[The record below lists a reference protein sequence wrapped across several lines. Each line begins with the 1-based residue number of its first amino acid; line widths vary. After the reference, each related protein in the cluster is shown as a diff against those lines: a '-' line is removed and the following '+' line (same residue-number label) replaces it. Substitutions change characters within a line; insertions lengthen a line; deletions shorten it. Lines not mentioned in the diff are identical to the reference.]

1 MRFLLVVFICI
12 CMGVGGQ
19 LLLKTGV
26 MHSADAESLLDNYFK
41 MLTNPWVILGTICY
55 ISSSLLWLLLLQRR
69 HLSYLYPM
77 ISLGYVMVVI
87 ASCFLF
93 NETVL
98 FIRWIGVGIICIGVI
113 LVSQS

>member
-1 MRFLLVVFICI
+1 MRFFLAVFICI

-26 MHSADAESLLDNYFK
+26 MHSATSESLLANYIK
-41 MLTNPWVILGTICY
+41 MLTNPSVILGGIFY
-55 ISSSLLWLLLLQRR
+55 LSSSFLWLLLLQRK

-77 ISLGYVMVVI
+77 VSLGYVMVVI

-93 NETVL
+93 RETIL
-98 FIRWIGVGIICIGVI
+98 PIRWIGVGMICIGVT
-113 LVSQS
+113 LVSKS

>member
-1 MRFLLVVFICI
+1 
-12 CMGVGGQ
+12 MGVGGQ

-26 MHSADAESLLDNYFK
+26 IHSATTESLLNNYIK
-41 MLTNPWVILGTICY
+41 MLTNPAIILGGICY
-55 ISSSLLWLLLLQRR
+55 LSSSFLWLLLLQRT

-77 ISLGYVMVVI
+77 VSLGYVMVVI

-93 NETVL
+93 HENVVL
-98 FIRWIGVGIICIGVI
+98 IRWIGVGIICIGVT

>member
-1 MRFLLVVFICI
+1 MRFLLAVIICI
-12 CMGVGGQ
+12 GMGVGGQ

-26 MHSADAESLLDNYFK
+26 GSATAESLLDNYLK
-41 MLTNPWVILGTICY
+41 MITNPAVILGGIFYLT
-55 ISSSLLWLLLLQRR
+55 SSFLWLLLLQRK

-77 ISLGYVMVVI
+77 VSVGYVLVVI
-87 ASCFLF
+87 ASCLLF

-98 FIRWIGVGIICIGVI
+98 LIRWIGVGIICIGVV